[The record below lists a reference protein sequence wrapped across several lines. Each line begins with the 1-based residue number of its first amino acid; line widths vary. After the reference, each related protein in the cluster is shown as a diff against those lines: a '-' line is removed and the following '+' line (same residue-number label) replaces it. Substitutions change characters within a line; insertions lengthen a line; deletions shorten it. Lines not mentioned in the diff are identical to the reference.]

1 MDTPIATREEIIT
14 PDGKT
19 EYKITPAPE
28 ALAPEK
34 REYIS
39 AEELFDVDDV
49 LTDDVYIEA
58 WGKWVTIRQLTLQ
71 DEYEIRKAAVVGDE
85 LLEELVDAGLIA
97 KSLVNPAIPFDRAP
111 IFLTKNR
118 RAAGDLLR
126 AINRIARRT
135 ERGVEGLEATFPQAA
150 E

>member
-58 WGKWVTIRQLTLQ
+58 WGKWVTIRQ
-71 DEYEIRKAAVVGDE
+71 AHP
-85 LLEELVDAGLIA
+85 AGR
-97 KSLVNPAIPFDRAP
+97 VRDPQGG
-111 IFLTKNR
+111 R
-118 RAAGDLLR
+118 RR
-126 AINRIARRT
+126 
-135 ERGVEGLEATFPQAA
+135 
-150 E
+150 